1 MHKHFH
7 VFCQFFGLLLPSG
20 AHSLPGPHWYHYSSP
35 GWAGPWERHGDA
47 MILGG
52 SGGVRCHS
60 IAGIWV
66 AFFSRC
72 QRYRC
77 AQAAIAPD
85 GTPTMFG
92 PGTMTPA
99 NRSDPHLLVWN
110 QSFSKSFN
118 QGPHG
123 WSPEANSGI
132 YMPLNERKSTNCN
145 TLAVSGPKQSKSVKN
160 CVRSGRGLG
169 HKRVQGT
176 VECQPAGVSIS
187 DLLRQLHDG
196 ARPAACKRL

>member
-1 MHKHFH
+1 MGRALGAPWRCDDPRRLRRGTLPQHRWHL
-7 VFCQFFGLLLPSG
+7 GYILLKMP
-20 AHSLPGPHWYHYSSP
+20 AN
-35 GWAGPWERHGDA
+35 
-47 MILGG
+47 
-52 SGGVRCHS
+52 
-60 IAGIWV
+60 
-66 AFFSRC
+66 
-72 QRYRC
+72 RC

-145 TLAVSGPKQSKSVKN
+145 TRAVSGPKQSESAKN

-176 VECQPAGVSIS
+176 VECQPAGLPIS